1 MNMAQSAS
9 SAGSSEPGRNNAIR
23 VLLADDH
30 PVVRLGLASCL
41 ARHEQV
47 MVVGEAADG
56 REAIKKAKEL
66 SPEVLLLDIDMP
78 NLDGLAAMEILRNDM
93 PGLKV
98 IVLSMLHQPDYV
110 ARVLRSGASGYI
122 LKDSRPEELIR
133 AIEAVHAG
141 GTYFSGEVAR
151 IALNSL
157 VNSTNSKEPL
167 SLLSNREREVLVAI
181 AEGMTNKEIAS
192 RLGIGVRTVESHR
205 ERVMQRL
212 GINSV
217 AGLTRYAVE
226 KNLVFVAR
234 RAGTNFGD
242 QSSP

>member
-1 MNMAQSAS
+1 MAQSAS

>member
-9 SAGSSEPGRNNAIR
+9 SAGISEPGRNKAIR

>member
-1 MNMAQSAS
+1 MAQSAS
-9 SAGSSEPGRNNAIR
+9 SARSSEPGRNKAIR